1 MIVGSFLLVWSLGLP
16 AQASAPS
23 PAQAKPQPSG
33 CAQALA
39 GAEAD
44 AAAGEICSGDEAA
57 RLANAAAKDGAEKT
71 RQLEAA
77 AEHYRKAALLT
88 SNAATKF
95 LALQLLVDS
104 YDAQRL
110 NDPKRMEATLREVIQ
125 LTPNDLA
132 PVFRLAKLE
141 EDQGLIETAEAT
153 LLNARHQQPDN
164 VEPNRMLAQ
173 FYARRVTALHKQ
185 DLQAQPQTAGSPG
198 EPDENGIYR
207 IGNPADRGPIAPP
220 SRLDVPRF
228 PLEAAAAGIKGVVVA
243 EIVIDRSGNVTDAK

>member
-57 RLANAAAKDGAEKT
+57 RLANAASKDGAEKT
-71 RQLEAA
+71 RHLEAA

-95 LALQLLVDS
+95 LALNLLVDS

-110 NDPKRMEATLREVIQ
+110 NDPKRMERRCGKSSSSRRTTSR
-125 LTPNDLA
+125 
-132 PVFRLAKLE
+132 R
-141 EDQGLIETAEAT
+141 
-153 LLNARHQQPDN
+153 
-164 VEPNRMLAQ
+164 
-173 FYARRVTALHKQ
+173 YARRVTALHKQ
-185 DLQAQPQTAGSPG
+185 DLQAQPQTAG
-198 EPDENGIYR
+198 
-207 IGNPADRGPIAPP
+207 GP
-220 SRLDVPRF
+220 
-228 PLEAAAAGIKGVVVA
+228 AAAGIKGVV
-243 EIVIDRSGNVTDAK
+243 DAAALNALFFPLERELVLMIAGHRAGGGGHRHGTARGDGRQLC